1 MEREF
6 KWDIPSPA
14 DFSRIA
20 DSTLVAPLV
29 QSSGDIQMQAVYF
42 DTADKRIARMRGGL
56 RLRRENNESVVCLKL
71 SAQESFDG
79 ACKAREEYECAAQD
93 IRTGIRNLPSVG
105 APQAFCDTLLA
116 SNLLEIGRTDFT
128 RRAFQL
134 AYRSCTCELAMDS
147 GQMLHLGHTAR
158 ICELELELKHG
169 SEADF
174 DALALELQN
183 AFSLQPQPL
192 SKLARMMQL

>member
-6 KWDIPSPA
+6 KWNIPTPA

-20 DSTLVAPLV
+20 DSALVAPLM

-42 DTADKRIARMRGGL
+42 DTADKQIARVRGGL
-56 RLRRENNESVVCLKL
+56 RLRRENSESIVCLKL

-79 ACKAREEYECAAQD
+79 ACKAREEYECAAPD

-105 APQAFCDTLLA
+105 APQAFCDTLFK
-116 SNLLEIGRTDFT
+116 SNLLEIGRMEFT
-128 RRAFQL
+128 RHAYQL
-134 AYRSCTCELAMDS
+134 AYRSCTCELALDS
-147 GQMLHLGHTAR
+147 GKMLRCGRAAP
-158 ICELELELKHG
+158 ICEMELELKSG

-183 AFSLQPQPL
+183 TFSLQPQPL